1 MILLKIIT
9 FMINAKHLLKVTLA
23 WTSAVYVVCYV
34 GVAIYP
40 PVRMV
45 TMRYALHVDTNIVST
60 YFGFGYFI
68 SGLIIWN
75 AVVLLAVWLFVWLF
89 NTIKQ

>member
-1 MILLKIIT
+1 
-9 FMINAKHLLKVTLA
+9 MININHLLKVVSA
-23 WTSAVYVVCYV
+23 WTSIIYAICYL
-34 GVAIYP
+34 GVASYP
-40 PVRMV
+40 PVRMM
-45 TMRYALHVDTNIVST
+45 TMRYAMHADATFTSS

-75 AVVLLAVWLFVWLF
+75 VVAIFCAWLFAFLF

>member
-1 MILLKIIT
+1 
-9 FMINAKHLLKVTLA
+9 MINIKHLLKVVSA
-23 WTSAVYVVCYV
+23 WTSIVYTICFV

-40 PVRMV
+40 PIRIM
-45 TMRYALHVDTNIVST
+45 TMRYAMHEDVNYVSN

-75 AVVLLAVWLFVWLF
+75 VEAILGAWLFAWLF